1 MSAHK
6 FLDHLFLSVWFGS
19 LILFIF
25 CHFSEILLEPS
36 TNKTSKVKSIVA
48 DKTFKTEND

>member
-6 FLDHLFLSVWFGS
+6 FFDHPFLLVWFGS

-25 CHFSEILLEPS
+25 FHFSEILLEPS
-36 TNKTSKVKSIVA
+36 TNKTPKVKSIAA
-48 DKTFKTEND
+48 DEAFKSENN